1 MENQEI
7 DVVKKIY
14 RAYSMT
20 QALAAVQADL
30 GGKAVI
36 TTTRS
41 YRRGGFMGIGGRQVV
56 EVTAQLPKTPAAS
69 KERPKPTPSPKPPA
83 AKTATVSQSMAGRAY
98 SASRE
103 PGKARERLSIAMTP
117 NTMPVPES
125 LATPPQRGAEAPVI
139 GLQQKSS
146 SQVVQAVACRQQ
158 SRLPGSPQRFM
169 LQPQQELSGVT
180 SKAAGDA
187 NSVED
192 SVDDAADRVSH
203 SMQQELESIKSMVS
217 TVLDRQENIHAAPTK
232 LPEELFEHYLHLV
245 SQDLSDQ
252 LAEEVLMTVA
262 GELSGDEIGQEEVVR
277 ASIQEHLAALIPV
290 GEDVR
295 LQVGRPGEPR
305 VIVLVGPTGVGKT
318 TTVAKLAAACKLH
331 GRHSVGLITADTYRI
346 AAVDQLRTYA
356 NIIGLPLEVALTP
369 ADMKQAIHALRGCEL
384 ILVDTAG
391 RSQNDKDKLAE
402 LREMITAADPDEVH
416 LVLSGT
422 AGQRV
427 LMREAEAFS
436 PVGIDRIVLTKLD
449 EAVSFGMLVNVIRQ
463 VGATLSFMT
472 TGQEVPD
479 HIEPGSASRLAELVM
494 EGSLV
499 NA

>member
-56 EVTAQLPKTPAAS
+56 EVTAQLPKTPAHS
-69 KERPKPTPSPKPPA
+69 KEGCKPSPAPKLKPA
-83 AKTATVSQSMAGRAY
+83 QTATASQSIAGRAY

-103 PGKARERLSIAMTP
+103 PGKTGERLSIAMRPTTTP
-117 NTMPVPES
+117 MPDS
-125 LATPPQRGAEAPVI
+125 LATTPRRVAEAPVI
-139 GLQQKSS
+139 GLHEKIS

-169 LQPQQELSGVT
+169 LQPQEDTPGAT
-180 SKAAGDA
+180 SKVAGDT
-187 NSVED
+187 NSVAE
-192 SVDDAADRVSH
+192 SVDAAADRVSH

-252 LAEEVLMTVA
+252 LAEQVLMTVA
-262 GELSGDEIGQEEVVR
+262 GELSGDEIGEEEVVR

-331 GRHSVGLITADTYRI
+331 GRNSVGLITADTYRI

-422 AGQRV
+422 AGERV

>member
-1 MENQEI
+1 MGDMQKAPTENQEI
-7 DVVKKIY
+7 DTVTKKIY

-30 GGKAVI
+30 GGHAVI
-36 TTTRS
+36 TKTRS
-41 YRRGGFMGIGGRQVV
+41 YRRGGFIGIGGRQVV
-56 EVTAQLPKTPAAS
+56 EVTAQLPAKQAKPAPVSKKKAPQSVAS
-69 KERPKPTPSPKPPA
+69 
-83 AKTATVSQSMAGRAY
+83 RAY
-98 SASRE
+98 AAAAQPLDQHQTRPHTMAPLTPLVQGSEPEVQQPKCSPVTQHLPRRVQSQTMQAIACSDQSTS
-103 PGKARERLSIAMTP
+103 PGK
-117 NTMPVPES
+117 
-125 LATPPQRGAEAPVI
+125 
-139 GLQQKSS
+139 
-146 SQVVQAVACRQQ
+146 
-158 SRLPGSPQRFM
+158 PQRFM
-169 LQPQQELSGVT
+169 LQSVQATDSSDDSLRLNAGMRSQEI
-180 SKAAGDA
+180 
-187 NSVED
+187 D
-192 SVDDAADRVSH
+192 SAVGQVGSA
-203 SMQQELESIKSMVS
+203 MQQELDSIKSMVS
-217 TVLDRQENIHAAPTK
+217 TVLDRQEHMQKAPTNV
-232 LPEELFEHYLHLV
+232 PEELFEQYLHLL

-252 LAEEVLMTVA
+252 LAEQVLMTV
-262 GELSGDEIGQEEVVR
+262 GSELSEEEIGQEHLVR
-277 ASIQEHLAALIPV
+277 ASIQRHLAALIPV

-331 GRHSVGLITADTYRI
+331 GQHSVGLITADTYRI

-369 ADMKQAIHALRGCEL
+369 ADMQQAIHALRGCEL

-391 RSQNDKDKLAE
+391 RSQNDHDKLSE
-402 LREMITAADPDEVH
+402 LRQMIAAADPDEVH

-479 HIEPGSASRLAELVM
+479 HIEPGSADRLAELVM
-494 EGSLV
+494 EGSLIH
-499 NA
+499 A